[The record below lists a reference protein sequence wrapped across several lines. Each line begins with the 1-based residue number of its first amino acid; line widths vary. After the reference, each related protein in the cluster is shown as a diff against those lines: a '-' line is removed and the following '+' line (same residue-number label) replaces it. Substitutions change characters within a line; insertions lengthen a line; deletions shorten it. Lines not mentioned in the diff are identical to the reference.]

1 MSLTPAQILPTIAPE
16 LTGDR
21 SAVIALA
28 EMQIKPGLCGEKRPV
43 LVAYLAAHIAT
54 IAGRSGASGGVSGM
68 TEGALSVQFGGAS
81 KDGLNATSYGAEYD
95 RLSRA
100 CVFAAGTR
108 ASYGA

>member
-21 SAVIALA
+21 SAVIAIA
-28 EMQIKPGLCGEKRPV
+28 DMQIAPGLCGDKRPL

-54 IAGRSGASGGVSGM
+54 VAARGGVSGGVSGM
-68 TEGALSVQFGGAS
+68 TEGALSVSFGGAM
-81 KDGLNATSYGAEYD
+81 KDGFGATSYGQEYD

-108 ASYGA
+108 ASYGG